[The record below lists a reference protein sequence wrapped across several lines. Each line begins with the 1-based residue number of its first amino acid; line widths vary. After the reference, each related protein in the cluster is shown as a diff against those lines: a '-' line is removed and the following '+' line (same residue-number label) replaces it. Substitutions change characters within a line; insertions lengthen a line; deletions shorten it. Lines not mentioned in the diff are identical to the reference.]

1 MKPWDEQFLQL
12 PEAEQQRIIS
22 TLEEVSVHIDA
33 YLAPINFLDS
43 TARMVF
49 GEQMKVQAFK
59 QICEGSTPNVILLFD
74 AASNFF
80 ARLCSAT
87 DEDLTNLTLSPDA
100 LEKFNAANPESSSEQ
115 VNPPPVGPRVP
126 NDFVSFVEKKD
137 GSNPP
142 VVDCGTF

>member
-1 MKPWDEQFLQL
+1 MKAWDEQFLQL

-22 TLEEVSVHIDA
+22 AVEEVSDRIDA
-33 YLAPINFLDS
+33 YLAPINFTDS

-59 QICEGSTPNVILLFD
+59 QICEGSTPNLILLFD
-74 AASNFF
+74 AAVNFF

-87 DEDLTNLTLSPDA
+87 DEDLTLSPDA